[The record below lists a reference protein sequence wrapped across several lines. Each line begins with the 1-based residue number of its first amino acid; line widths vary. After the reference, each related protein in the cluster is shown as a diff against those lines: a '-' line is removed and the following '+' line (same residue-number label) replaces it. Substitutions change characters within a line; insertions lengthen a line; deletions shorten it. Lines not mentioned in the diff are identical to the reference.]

1 MNLELRSFRFAMS
14 IEGAAV
20 CLRIKGSVPQPR
32 GPAQEVELKLWFSG
46 AGIATLRKML
56 QFNIW
61 RLMP

>member
-1 MNLELRSFRFAMS
+1 MNLELRSFRFAMTAQG
-14 IEGAAV
+14 EAV
-20 CLRIKGSVPQPR
+20 CLHIKGSVSQPR

-46 AGIATLRKML
+46 AGIQTLRKML